1 MSVMDDTALDV
12 GVLERLVTDLGD
24 RAFVASLIGRF
35 EGLLERRLHRIA
47 VSLETADVDA
57 AMDAVLSLRASAATI
72 GALELLD
79 LASRVEDA
87 VRRLDLAH
95 AAAELPRLHAAAHR
109 CRGALASYLARA
121 DG

>member
-1 MSVMDDTALDV
+1 MTVMDDTALDV

-24 RAFVASLIGRF
+24 RAFVASLVGRF

-47 VSLETADVDA
+47 ASLESADADA
-57 AMDAVLSLRASAATI
+57 AMDAALSLRASAATI

-79 LASRVEDA
+79 LASRVEDD
-87 VRRLDLAH
+87 VRRHDLAH

-109 CRGALASYLARA
+109 CRDALGSYLERA